1 MAKENAMSRQ
11 DYNKSILSWIED
23 NNDPVLAA
31 EPKLAP
37 YIEQMIDAYP
47 DQRFGQ
53 IIANY
58 ICPDY
63 RDGVPTKFTRDVLK
77 AWFSGY
83 EGDIFHEESK
93 NTLERLNKQ

>member
-1 MAKENAMSRQ
+1 MSRQ
-11 DYNKSILSWIED
+11 DYNKSILSWLEN
-23 NNDPVLAA
+23 NNDPVLAN

-37 YIEQMIDAYP
+37 YIERMIKAYP

-53 IIANY
+53 LIANY

-63 RDGVPTKFTRDVLK
+63 RDGVPTAFTRSVLR

-83 EGDIFHEESK
+83 EGDIFFEESK